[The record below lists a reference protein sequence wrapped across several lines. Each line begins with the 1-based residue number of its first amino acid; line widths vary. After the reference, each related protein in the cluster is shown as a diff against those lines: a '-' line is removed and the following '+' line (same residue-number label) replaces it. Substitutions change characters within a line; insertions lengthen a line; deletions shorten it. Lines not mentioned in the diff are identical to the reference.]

1 MTISD
6 YQVGCVIK
14 TYMKSMKVKVKE
26 KEEASIQKPEIDVVA
41 ISREGI
47 KKVLY
52 NRISEQIVERV
63 KKYDQTR

>member
-14 TYMKSMKVKVKE
+14 TYMKSMKAKVKE
-26 KEEASIQKPEIDVVA
+26 KEDAPTQKPKNDVVT
-41 ISREGI
+41 ISQEGM

-52 NRISEQIVERV
+52 DRISEQMVERS
-63 KKYDQTR
+63 KKYDQT

>member
-14 TYMKSMKVKVKE
+14 TYMKSMKTKVKE
-26 KEEASIQKPEIDVVA
+26 KENVPIQKPENDVVA
-41 ISREGI
+41 ISQEGM

-52 NRISEQIVERV
+52 DRISEQMVERL
-63 KKYDQTR
+63 KKYD

>member
-14 TYMKSMKVKVKE
+14 IYMKSTKE
-26 KEEASIQKPEIDVVA
+26 KEDAPTQKPKNDVAA
-41 ISREGI
+41 ISQEGM

-52 NRISEQIVERV
+52 DIIS
-63 KKYDQTR
+63 D